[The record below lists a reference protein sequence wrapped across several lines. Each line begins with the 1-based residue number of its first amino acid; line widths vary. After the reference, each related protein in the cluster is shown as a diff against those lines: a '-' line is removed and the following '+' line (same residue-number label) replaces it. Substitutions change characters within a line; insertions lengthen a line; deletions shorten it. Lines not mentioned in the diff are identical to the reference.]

1 MSNAPH
7 DIIMEALDLMGH
19 EVKLFTQS
27 AGHWGSVGIFWG
39 TISGVAEM
47 GDVASVTIDDFR
59 AEYAS
64 SERVDHMLID
74 AKTIIHIEP
83 LA

>member
-1 MSNAPH
+1 MGNAPH
-7 DIIMEALDLMGH
+7 DIIMEALDLMGR

-39 TISGVAEM
+39 TVSGVSEKGTKAT
-47 GDVASVTIDDFR
+47 VTIDDFR
-59 AEYAS
+59 AGYAD
-64 SERVDHMLID
+64 SERVDHMLLD
-74 AKTIIHIEP
+74 ASTIIHIEP